1 MRILSIILRVLAL
14 TVIYAILFIVAST
27 LTSPPALSTV
37 FTPEQSQASTALLP
51 VVALIYTVTLSYLAL
66 RSRWHGWKLAG
77 ALFLIFYG
85 IYTFLSQIE
94 TLAFP
99 AVSNRLP
106 AGAVQGFFLSGL
118 ILGVPFCALA
128 VWVLGKMRGQADGQP
143 NTRLQ
148 MPASEWLWKLAA
160 AVVLYEAVHFTFGYY
175 VAWRT
180 PGLPQF
186 YGGTDPGT
194 FIGQLA
200 NVFRATPWLF
210 AFQVFRALVWAGLG
224 CLIVRMHK
232 GPVWETILATAAAF
246 CILMA
251 GGMIFPNP
259 VMPPFVARAHT
270 IELVTSNFLY
280 GGLLAALLLW
290 RPRSR
295 AVAAATSEQ

>member
-1 MRILSIILRVLAL
+1 MRVVSIVLRILAL
-14 TVIYAILFIVAST
+14 TVIYIVLFIVAST
-27 LTSPPALSTV
+27 LTSPPALSTL

-51 VVALIYTVTLSYLAL
+51 VVALIYTLTLSYLAL

-99 AVSNRLP
+99 AVSTKFP
-106 AGAVQGFFLSGL
+106 PGTVQGFFLSGL
-118 ILGVPFCALA
+118 ILGIPFCILA
-128 VWVLGKMRGQADGQP
+128 VWILGKMRGQPDGLA
-143 NTRLQ
+143 NTRLE
-148 MPASEWLWKLAA
+148 MPASEWIWKLAA
-160 AVVLYEAVHFTFGYY
+160 AAVLYVIVYFTFGYY

-194 FIGQLA
+194 LLGQLG
-200 NVFRATPWLF
+200 NVFRETPWLPL
-210 AFQVFRALVWAGLG
+210 FQVFRGLIWAGLG

-232 GPVWETILATAAAF
+232 GAAWETILATAAAF

-259 VMPPFVARAHT
+259 VMPPYVARAHT